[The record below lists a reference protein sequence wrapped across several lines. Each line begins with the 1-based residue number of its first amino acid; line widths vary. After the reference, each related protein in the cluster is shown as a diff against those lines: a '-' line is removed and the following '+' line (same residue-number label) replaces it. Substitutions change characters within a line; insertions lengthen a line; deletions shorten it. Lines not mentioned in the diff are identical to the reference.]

1 MTYSVNPVEGEEFVG
16 RPCWYVV
23 QVASGCEQKVKSTL
37 EQRSRTLDMT
47 ERILQVAIPHAPV
60 VRIRKDGSRQNAEEK
75 IYPGY
80 VYVQMLAVATEQGQW
95 EIDDEAWQLVRN
107 TPHVINFV
115 GSQQLRAGGRSHVK
129 PMPLSE
135 AEVERVFQ
143 AVAVEE
149 PKVKVD
155 MAPGDLILVIA
166 GPFKDFRGEV
176 VEVSPERS
184 KLKALLSIFGRETPV
199 ELEFTQIQKES

>member
-1 MTYSVNPVEGEEFVG
+1 MTHSAEPVESGERVG

-23 QVASGCEQKVKSTL
+23 QVASGCEQKVKSSL

-47 ERILQVAIPHAPV
+47 DRILQVAIPQAPV
-60 VRIRKDGSRQNAEEK
+60 VRIRKDGSRQNTEEK

-80 VYVQMLAVATEQGQW
+80 VYVQMLAVQNEKGQW
-95 EIDDEAWQLVRN
+95 EIDDEAWQVVRS

-115 GSQQLRAGGRSHVK
+115 GSPQVRGGRVQVK
-129 PMPLSE
+129 PMPLSD
-135 AEVERVFQ
+135 AEVERVFRS
-143 AVAVEE
+143 VAVEE

-155 MAPGDLILVIA
+155 MAPGDRILVIA

-176 VEVSPERS
+176 IEVSPERS